1 MLHVR
6 GSRGFE
12 RKIYSRLNFLF
23 RLRGRIQKN
32 NFIEKISSTSKKDR
46 FLGAQKKLNKGLI
59 EIDDID

>member
-6 GSRGFE
+6 GSRGFV

-23 RLRGRIQKN
+23 RLRGRMKKN
-32 NFIEKISSTSKKDR
+32 NFIEKISSTSKKGR